1 VANDTGPVS
10 RAPVGTTLPAIEMPP
25 VIGTACEETPAKSKL
40 PAVATTHIVFEIFI
54 LNYFFGLVLFG

>member
-1 VANDTGPVS
+1 
-10 RAPVGTTLPAIEMPP
+10 MPP
-25 VIGTACEETPAKSKL
+25 VIGTASEETPAKSKL